1 MITEARRLVFLSL
14 NFLNLCFCVF
24 LLLSYLFFYFFWCI
38 RFRFKDWG
46 LSTLKTPNQRENQL
60 RHGGTSAFMFVNLC
74 NLVLPVP
81 AVIHA
86 HIMSILSP
94 SFNDQVWT
102 FIRHPTITQ
111 PGRQRDIQHLEFK
124 LGDFLDVN
132 WTSMKCAGNLND

>member
-1 MITEARRLVFLSL
+1 MFFVVVLLI
-14 NFLNLCFCVF
+14 F
-24 LLLSYLFFYFFWCI
+24 LLFLVHSLLIQRLGIVHIEDAQSERKSASSWWNISLYVSL
-38 RFRFKDWG
+38 
-46 LSTLKTPNQRENQL
+46 LSTC
-60 RHGGTSAFMFVNLC
+60 V

-81 AVIHA
+81 TVIHA

-111 PGRQRDIQHLEFK
+111 PGRQHDIQHLDFE
-124 LGDFLDVN
+124 LGNFLDVN